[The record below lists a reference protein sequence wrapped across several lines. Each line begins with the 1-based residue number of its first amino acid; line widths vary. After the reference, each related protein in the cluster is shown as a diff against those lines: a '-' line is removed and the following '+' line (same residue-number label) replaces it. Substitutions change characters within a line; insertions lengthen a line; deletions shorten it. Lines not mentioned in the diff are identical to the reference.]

1 MRISPDP
8 LPTEAVLLAQ
18 LDRPTLPRHVAII
31 LDGNGRWAN
40 TARLPRIFGH
50 RQGAK
55 AVRETVILSR
65 ELGIETLSLYAFSNE
80 NWNRP
85 ATEIAAL
92 MTLLT
97 QYLKGEIATMME
109 NGVRLRTLG
118 QIERLPTP
126 VVRLIRATERETADN
141 KGMTLVL
148 ALSYG
153 GRAEIVDAARRL
165 ASAVEK
171 GEVATSAITE
181 ETFANYLYAP
191 DLPDPDLMIRTSG
204 EMRTS
209 NFLLWQ
215 MAYTELYFTPT
226 LWPNFGRRDFL
237 AALIDYQRR
246 ERRFGRVTPVGPK
259 KTGKGSE

>member
-1 MRISPDP
+1 MRTDP
-8 LPTEAVLLAQ
+8 LPSEAALLAQ

-50 RQGAK
+50 RQGVK

-85 ATEIAAL
+85 AAEVTAL
-92 MTLLT
+92 MALLT

-118 QIERLPTP
+118 QIERLPAP
-126 VVRLIRATERETADN
+126 VVRLIRATERETSDN

-165 ASAVEK
+165 VEAAKK
-171 GEVATSAITE
+171 GEVAAAEITE
-181 ETFANYLYAP
+181 DTFANYLYAP

-246 ERRFGRVTPVGPK
+246 ERRFGRVTAQEKV
-259 KTGKGSE
+259 GKGTP

>member
-1 MRISPDP
+1 MRMSAKR
-8 LPTEAVLLAQ
+8 LPAEAALLAQ
-18 LDRPTLPRHVAII
+18 IDRPTLPRHVAII

-40 TARLPRIFGH
+40 TARLPRIVGH
-50 RQGAK
+50 QQGAK
-55 AVRETVILSR
+55 AVREVVILSR

-85 ATEIAAL
+85 ATEIASL
-92 MTLLT
+92 MKLLT
-97 QYLKGEIATMME
+97 HYLNAELDTMME

-118 QIERLPTP
+118 QIERLPAP
-126 VVRLIRATERETADN
+126 VVRLIRATELKTADN

-165 ASAVEK
+165 AAAAKK
-171 GEVATSAITE
+171 GEVETSAITE
-181 ETFANYLYAP
+181 EAFARYLYAP

-237 AALIDYQRR
+237 TALIDYQRR

-259 KTGKGSE
+259 KIEKGAT